1 MGRMNASDAEDLDEC
16 FPRTTTRGVPLSE
29 LFAGGKYFARLDTSS
44 LKDAADGG
52 QGAVTSV
59 EQLWTRLATSARAC
73 QGIRSLRAQD
83 EDVAVYVYLFPWNKG
98 MKTSLEYRV
107 FCPRDRGRIAAVS
120 QYRWHEPWVH
130 AEKGM
135 EEQKWIAERVW
146 RGAEEV
152 YERLLASESMTES
165 MRRKEGFIFDVC
177 EDGKGGVMLIE
188 LNGFGAMSGCGS
200 CLYHWIRDAKVLYG
214 LEEKVEFRVAV

>member
-1 MGRMNASDAEDLDEC
+1 MGRMNASDAEDLDEY
-16 FPRTTTRGVPLSE
+16 FPRTTTRGIPLSE
-29 LFAGGKYFARLDTSS
+29 LLGEDKFFARLDTCS

-83 EDVAVYVYLFPWNKG
+83 EDVAVFLYLFPWNEG

-107 FCPRDRGRIAAVS
+107 FCPPDGGRIAAVS

-130 AEKGM
+130 ADKGA
-135 EEQKWIAERVW
+135 EEQRDIAERVW
-146 RGAEEV
+146 SGAEEV
-152 YERLLASESMTES
+152 HGRLMASDSMTES
-165 MRRKEGFIFDVC
+165 MRRKEGFTFDVC
-177 EDGKGGVMLIE
+177 EDGKGGVLLIE
-188 LNGFGAMSGCGS
+188 LNEFGAMSGCGS

-214 LEEKVEFRVAV
+214 LEEKVDFKVAV